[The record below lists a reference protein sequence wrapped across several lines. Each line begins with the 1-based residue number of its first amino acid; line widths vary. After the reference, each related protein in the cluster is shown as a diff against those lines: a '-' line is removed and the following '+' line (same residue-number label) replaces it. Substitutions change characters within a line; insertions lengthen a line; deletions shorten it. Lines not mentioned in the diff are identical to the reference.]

1 MTTVPAVAPVA
12 DAPPTAGRRR
22 IRWGQVAVGIALPLL
37 LVVIWQVSASIIE
50 PREWILPS
58 PATIAR
64 TGWEV
69 RDRLWYHAQWTIL
82 ITVLG
87 FALAAV
93 VGSAVAALIARSR
106 IAGRLLYPWVIV
118 SQTIP
123 LVALAPLLM
132 LWMPE
137 LGAMI
142 ALAALW
148 SVFPVIVAGVDGL
161 RGTDPELMR
170 AVRALGA
177 SPGWTWWHVRAP
189 GALPRLFTGLRLAAV
204 FSVTGAV
211 VGEMVASSRGL
222 GALTRLSAAQFET
235 PVTFAAVVVLALIGI
250 AMFALVALT
259 EWLSLPYLRRGTRP
273 GINPP
278 TTEVSP

>member
-1 MTTVPAVAPVA
+1 MTTVPTVAPVA
-12 DAPPTAGRRR
+12 DAPPTTRRRR

-37 LVVIWQVSASIIE
+37 LVVIWQVSALIIE

-69 RDRLWYHAQWTIL
+69 RDRLWYHAQSTIL

-106 IAGRLLYPWVIV
+106 SAGRLLYPWVIV

-161 RGTDPELMR
+161 RSTDPELMR

-177 SPGWTWWHVRAP
+177 SHGWTWWHVRMP
-189 GALPRLFTGLRLAAV
+189 GALPRLFTGFRLAAV

-211 VGEMVASSRGL
+211 VGELVASNRGL
-222 GALTRLSAAQFET
+222 GALTRFSAGQFET

-250 AMFALVALT
+250 AMFALVALA

-273 GINPP
+273 GINRP
-278 TTEVSP
+278 TAEVSP